1 MKIRP
6 AGADNVPSGRMDR
19 DEAKSRLNINRHA
32 HTNTHT
38 HTISFVARPSP
49 EKLAAS
55 HGNYTIRCTAS
66 GLAIKETPCMTLK
79 CVIYS
84 PRNTQTDEF

>member
-1 MKIRP
+1 MQDIRVFSKNIKIPNFMKIRP

-38 HTISFVARPSP
+38 HTQFPLSPDRALKSWRRHTATIPS
-49 EKLAAS
+49 AVRRA
-55 HGNYTIRCTAS
+55 
-66 GLAIKETPCMTLK
+66 
-79 CVIYS
+79 VW
-84 PRNTQTDEF
+84 Q